1 MCACIWFV
9 SILEFRWFCCVSYLI
24 SSRWIRGNKW
34 LFHCYRRAQLHVTGI
49 EWTFSVTIKIQ
60 FISFACLTHS
70 TKPQKMAELDVIRNC
85 YPSHIRK
92 NVSSNIRS
100 PIPDTAPSLCSFFLL
115 LLFGE
120 MCSFRIQIWNMCL
133 CVIISW
139 HICLVIC
146 KFLGIRFMLK
156 QIMRR
161 QLRKPPP
168 KSCNISL
175 HDSEFHF
182 SRSKRNANV
191 LFCHSRYKKENKM
204 FVY

>member
-60 FISFACLTHS
+60 FYFVRMLDTLNKTPKNGWTWCNQKLLSFAHTEKRELEHS
-70 TKPQKMAELDVIRNC
+70 L
-85 YPSHIRK
+85 
-92 NVSSNIRS
+92 SNTWYRTIVVF
-100 PIPDTAPSLCSFFLL
+100 LFLL

-156 QIMRR
+156 QIMRW

-182 SRSKRNANV
+182 FRSKRNANV

>member
-70 TKPQKMAELDVIRNC
+70 TKPQKLAELDVIRNC

-100 PIPDTAPSLCSFFLL
+100 PIPDTAPSLCSFFCFCSLARCVL
-115 LLFGE
+115 FGYKYEICVCVSSSVDIFVLLFV
-120 MCSFRIQIWNMCL
+120 S
-133 CVIISW
+133 
-139 HICLVIC
+139 
-146 KFLGIRFMLK
+146 
-156 QIMRR
+156 
-161 QLRKPPP
+161 
-168 KSCNISL
+168 SL
-175 HDSEFHF
+175 E
-182 SRSKRNANV
+182 
-191 LFCHSRYKKENKM
+191 
-204 FVY
+204 